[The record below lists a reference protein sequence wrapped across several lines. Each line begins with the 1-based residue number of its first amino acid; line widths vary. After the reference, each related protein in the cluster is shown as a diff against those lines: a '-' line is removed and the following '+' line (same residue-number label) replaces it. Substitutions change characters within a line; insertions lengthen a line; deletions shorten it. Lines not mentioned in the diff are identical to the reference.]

1 MPRHLS
7 ALSTAALYL
16 IAACSTPGS
25 RDAATDSMPDSVSAA
40 ADAGP
45 GLHAIL
51 SVDSTTLGP
60 GDTIRFAMRVV
71 NGTADPAVLEFTSTQ
86 RVDLWITRPDG
97 ESVYTWSMDKL
108 FGQMMGQDSVAPGDT
123 LEFRETAPA
132 PAQPGEYRLRG
143 AVTASNHDLADT
155 ATVMVR

>member
-1 MPRHLS
+1 MSRCFP
-7 ALSTAALYL
+7 ALSTAALL
-16 IAACSTPGS
+16 VAAACSTPGS
-25 RDAATDSMPDSVSAA
+25 GDAAIDSMPDSMPAA
-40 ADAGP
+40 EAGP

-51 SVDSTTLGP
+51 SLDSTTVGP

-71 NGTADPAVLEFTSTQ
+71 NGTADTAVLEFTSTQ

-108 FGQMMGQDSVAPGDT
+108 FGQMLGQDSVAPGDT

-132 PAQPGEYRLRG
+132 PAQAGEYRLRG

-155 ATVMVR
+155 ATVTVSP